1 MKKLPKSFTKNIASF
16 VLFFFAVVILFSFL
30 LAGTLQ
36 EDKQISLREL
46 AQEINNEN
54 VENINVVGTK
64 IEVLLKDDTIATTQK
79 EPDVSP
85 FESLRN
91 FGAEEE
97 KIREVDI
104 GFEEEPD
111 YSFLLTILIITLP
124 LIFLLYIFRSIFKQA
139 KGGAMQALDFSKA
152 RARVFGDEGS
162 PKSNISFKDVAGL
175 EEAKEELEEVVEF
188 LKEPARFLK
197 LGAKIPKGILLTGSP
212 GTGKTLMARAVAGE
226 ANVPFFEISG
236 SEFIELFVGVGSGR
250 VRDLFAT
257 AKKKQPCIIY
267 IDELDAIGRAR
278 GAGLGGGHDE
288 REQTLNQILSEMD
301 GFSQD
306 AKIIVLASTNRPD
319 VLDPALL
326 RPGRFDRKVIL
337 DLPDKKSR
345 VSVLNIHTKGKP
357 LARGVNI
364 KEIAERTPG
373 FSGADLSNLANEAA
387 LLAARKRKTKIG
399 QNEFLE
405 AIDKVLLGPERKNYA
420 MSEKE
425 KELSA
430 YHEAGH
436 AIVSSFLSKAEP
448 VRKISIVAR
457 GQAGGYTIKLPSQ
470 ESRIKRKSEFLSE
483 MALLL
488 GGYTTE
494 KIIFGEVSTG
504 AVNDL
509 ERASKYA
516 RKLVKEFGM
525 SSLGPVHFRGEK
537 EHVFLGREMGEEKN
551 YSEETAAKIDR
562 EVTLFIQ
569 EAASSAEKII
579 RKNKIIL
586 EKVAKKLI
594 EKETLERAEYEKI
607 IGITPEKKTTKRKKT
622 EKKDS
627 KKKKKEE

>member
-1 MKKLPKSFTKNIASF
+1 
-16 VLFFFAVVILFSFL
+16 
-30 LAGTLQ
+30 
-36 EDKQISLREL
+36 
-46 AQEINNEN
+46 
-54 VENINVVGTK
+54 
-64 IEVLLKDDTIATTQK
+64 
-79 EPDVSP
+79 
-85 FESLRN
+85 
-91 FGAEEE
+91 
-97 KIREVDI
+97 
-104 GFEEEPD
+104 
-111 YSFLLTILIITLP
+111 
-124 LIFLLYIFRSIFKQA
+124 
-139 KGGAMQALDFSKA
+139 
-152 RARVFGDEGS
+152 
-162 PKSNISFKDVAGL
+162 
-175 EEAKEELEEVVEF
+175 
-188 LKEPARFLK
+188 
-197 LGAKIPKGILLTGSP
+197 
-212 GTGKTLMARAVAGE
+212 
-226 ANVPFFEISG
+226 
-236 SEFIELFVGVGSGR
+236 
-250 VRDLFAT
+250 
-257 AKKKQPCIIY
+257 
-267 IDELDAIGRAR
+267 
-278 GAGLGGGHDE
+278 
-288 REQTLNQILSEMD
+288 
-301 GFSQD
+301 
-306 AKIIVLASTNRPD
+306 
-319 VLDPALL
+319 
-326 RPGRFDRKVIL
+326 
-337 DLPDKKSR
+337 
-345 VSVLNIHTKGKP
+345 
-357 LARGVNI
+357 
-364 KEIAERTPG
+364 
-373 FSGADLSNLANEAA
+373 
-387 LLAARKRKTKIG
+387 
-399 QNEFLE
+399 
-405 AIDKVLLGPERKNYA
+405 